1 VDLPFA
7 TTTPMRAAASNQRAR
22 FAVPA
27 LACDTHFHV
36 FEQGYPAVDD
46 PQYTFPDGSLEQ
58 YLAMAEFLGIERMVL
73 VQPTYYGVD
82 NSLLLDTLGRLGDR
96 ARGVARIADDISPG
110 ELATLDLAG
119 VRAIRLDLFER
130 KGWSL
135 EALREYVASM
145 ASLARSLGW
154 HIQFYSPGALVR
166 DLLPFLV
173 TLDVP
178 FVVDHMGYMRK
189 SDGLEEAFQGL
200 VTALSSGNCYVKLT
214 GPYRVAGD
222 APLATVHDIGAALVK
237 ARADRLLWGT
247 DWPHLPDGGRD
258 TGELLNLLADWAPDE
273 ADRHQI
279 LATTPDELF
288 FR

>member
-1 VDLPFA
+1 
-7 TTTPMRAAASNQRAR
+7 
-22 FAVPA
+22 
-27 LACDTHFHV
+27 V
-36 FEQGYPAVDD
+36 FEQGYRAVED

-82 NSLLLDTLGRLGDR
+82 NSLLLDTLGHLGDR
-96 ARGVARIADDISPG
+96 ARGVARIADDVSPG

-222 APLATVHDIGAALVK
+222 APLATVHDIGAALVE

-258 TGELLNLLADWAPDE
+258 TGELLNLLGDWAPDE
-273 ADRHQI
+273 ADRNQI
-279 LATTPDELF
+279 LVTTPDELF